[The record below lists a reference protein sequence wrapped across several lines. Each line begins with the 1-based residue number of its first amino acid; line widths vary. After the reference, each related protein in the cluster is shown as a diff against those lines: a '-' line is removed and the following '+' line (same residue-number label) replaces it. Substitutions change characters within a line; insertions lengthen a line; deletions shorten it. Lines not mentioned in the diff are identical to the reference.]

1 LDKALKNILVKDGYV
16 FLNKYMLNK
25 TTSELVE
32 SLETK
37 EDLEPISKIHHL
49 TPKTKAESTPN
60 TYSGQY
66 GRHDFP
72 MHTDLAHWPKPPRY
86 LLLRCIQGN
95 NQVSTRLLDGNK
107 IVNKLGTRVLERALV
122 KPRRPIN
129 GKIRLMRIFQS
140 GTPSLFRWDETFIV
154 PASPAGSI
162 GVSAV
167 INALKETNITN
178 VVLENTSDTL
188 LIDNW
193 RMLHGRSAIPDGGDG
208 RIIER
213 VYLGDKT

>member
-1 LDKALKNILVKDGYV
+1 
-16 FLNKYMLNK
+16 
-25 TTSELVE
+25 
-32 SLETK
+32 
-37 EDLEPISKIHHL
+37 
-49 TPKTKAESTPN
+49 
-60 TYSGQY
+60 
-66 GRHDFP
+66 
-72 MHTDLAHWPKPPRY
+72 
-86 LLLRCIQGN
+86 
-95 NQVSTRLLDGNK
+95 
-107 IVNKLGTRVLERALV
+107 
-122 KPRRPIN
+122 
-129 GKIRLMRIFQS
+129 MRIFQS

-154 PASPAGSI
+154 PASPAGST

-193 RMLHGRSAIPDGGDG
+193 RMLHGRSAIPDGGDD